1 MLTKPPRFRRDKDMN
16 RLRLGF
22 VALLCWSSMSVAAQV
37 LPLSLPDAE
46 RAALVNAPELH
57 RFEAKS
63 QALAAKAIAD
73 GQLPDPQLM
82 AGTIN
87 VPTNTFSFTQDDMT
101 MIEVG
106 LSQSFPK
113 GHSRAIKSAQ
123 TTAQSTAEQRK
134 EAEEVLTL
142 LQQVRQSWLDVYDK
156 TQSLRIVDENQ
167 KILTYL
173 LKTTRAQYSVGKDT
187 LSNVLQVQLM
197 LSQLD
202 DTKTQTQEQLDV
214 ARAELG
220 RWIGQAAANL
230 PLAHTL
236 PHWPNP
242 PLLVDM
248 QNELQRHPLLKVDA
262 ADIDVA
268 RDEVALAREQYKPGF
283 EAGVSYGLR
292 QGNMMGDNGMPTPR
306 SNMVTAEVTMD
317 LPVFTKNRQDKQLQ
331 ASNDDLEAAELT
343 QQIHYRDLVKVLN
356 EQYATWQR
364 LSQRDTLYTQQLM
377 PEAHQNAKAALLAYQ
392 SATTDL
398 ATVLRAYSNER
409 DIELEQLDVQI
420 EREKVRASLLYLE
433 GLSA

>member
-1 MLTKPPRFRRDKDMN
+1 MRN
-16 RLRLGF
+16 VRLGF
-22 VALLCWSSMSVAAQV
+22 IALLCWSSVGLASSS
-37 LPLSLPDAE
+37 LSLSLQDAE
-46 RAALVNAPELH
+46 RAALANAPELQ
-57 RFEAKS
+57 RFEAKR
-63 QALAAKAIAD
+63 QALAAKAVAD
-73 GQLPDPQLM
+73 GELPDPKLM

-134 EAEEVLTL
+134 EEEEALTL

-156 TQSLRIVDENQ
+156 TASLRIVDENQ

-214 ARAELG
+214 ARAALG

-230 PLAHTL
+230 PITPAL
-236 PHWPNP
+236 PHWPSP
-242 PLLVDM
+242 PSLIDM
-248 QNELQRHPLLKVDA
+248 QSQLQKHPLLKVDA
-262 ADIDVA
+262 ADVDVA
-268 RDEVALAREQYKPGF
+268 RDEVALAKEQYKPGF
-283 EAGVSYGLR
+283 EVGVSYGLR

-306 SNMVTAEVTMD
+306 ANMVTAEVTMD

-331 ASNDDLEAAELT
+331 ASNDDLEASELS
-343 QQIHYRDLVKVLN
+343 QQIDYRNLVKVLN
-356 EQYATWQR
+356 EQYATWHR
-364 LSQRDTLYTQQLM
+364 LSERNTLYTQELV
-377 PEAHQNAKAALLAYQ
+377 PVAKQNAKAALLAYQ
-392 SATTDL
+392 SATTDMT
-398 ATVLRAYSNER
+398 TVLRAYSALK
-409 DIELEQLDVQI
+409 DVELEQLNVAV

-433 GLSA
+433 GLSQ